1 MTTQVPAIRLLDSGV
16 AIPEEDAILSGV
28 LADIDA
34 AFGGGMSKSL
44 STPQGQFAQSLTAI
58 IGAKNAE
65 ILEISNQVDPDRNTG
80 KWQDA
85 IGRIYFMERLPG
97 RGTVVEATCYG
108 LIGAL
113 IPAGSMAQ
121 DASGHIYSST
131 AAAIIGS
138 DGQARVQFQCQEL
151 GPIACPPNSLTRI
164 YVAVTGW
171 ERINNDAAGVPGA
184 LTENRYDF
192 EQRRRAS
199 VSIGGA
205 GMVESLRA
213 ELWRIP
219 GVADVYVTDND
230 TDAAVTRGITSVEIP
245 PHSLYVAVFGGSD
258 EDVAT
263 AIWRKKPCGCGTSG
277 TTSYTLEVREGYSSP
292 YPQYTYKWQVPTPK
306 PVYFHVQIAR
316 DSALQADITDQV
328 QQRVLDTF
336 QGRTGA
342 ARATIGGRI
351 YAGQYYAGMQ
361 ALGEAIRVASITLGF
376 TSAAGQSMVELG
388 IDEMPTL
395 DVGDILVELIDA

>member
-1 MTTQVPAIRLLDSGV
+1 MATQVPANQFLDSGV
-16 AIPEEDAILSGV
+16 AIPDEGAILSGV

-44 STPQGQFAQSLTAI
+44 STPQGQFAQSLAAI
-58 IGAKNAE
+58 IGAKNSE
-65 ILEISNQVDPDRNTG
+65 VLEISNQVDPDRNDG

-97 RGTVVEATCYG
+97 RGTVVQATCYG
-108 LIGAL
+108 LVGAL
-113 IPAGSMAQ
+113 IPAGSLAQ
-121 DASGHIYSST
+121 DTSGHIYASMSN
-131 AAAIIGS
+131 AIIGS
-138 DGQARVQFQCQEL
+138 NGQVIVQFQCQEL

-192 EQRRRAS
+192 ERRRRAS
-199 VSIGGA
+199 VGIGGS

-213 ELWRIP
+213 ELWRVP
-219 GVADVYVTDND
+219 GVADVYVTEND
-230 TDAAVTRGITSVEIP
+230 TSNTVTRGITSVEVP
-245 PHSLYVAVFGGSD
+245 PHSVYIAVFGGAEKD
-258 EDVAT
+258 IAT

-277 TTSYTLEVREGYSSP
+277 TTSYTLEVAEGYSAP
-292 YPQYTYKWQVPTPK
+292 YPQYTYSWQVPTPK
-306 PVYFHVQIAR
+306 PVYFHVRLAM
-316 DSALQADITDQV
+316 DTSLQADISDQV
-328 QQRVLDTF
+328 QQKVLDLF
-336 QGRTGA
+336 YGRDD
-342 ARATIGGRI
+342 ARPATIGGRI
-351 YAGQYYAGMQ
+351 YAGRYYAGVQKLSGVMQ
-361 ALGEAIRVASITLGF
+361 IASITVGF

-395 DVGDILVELIDA
+395 DEANITVELV